1 MLDNL
6 YYRDKYSVIY
16 VNIFTTVTLC
26 KNEKKNRGGWPVAFK
41 AEEHGFK
48 LQLATLNFSKFIC
61 EVELLP
67 ATSFA

>member
-6 YYRDKYSVIY
+6 YYSDKYSVIY

-26 KNEKKNRGGWPVAFK
+26 KNKKNRGRWLVAFK

-48 LQLATLNFSKFIC
+48 LQLAPLNFSKFIC